1 MNTFSQMKYPL
12 ILLVKNISQTYFV
25 FSDGLLST
33 AAPHVLGKYK
43 LVRTAMGSKDVIEYR
58 KSSVCHEIS
67 LLRISDGIGKWRW
80 LIGSEDIIL
89 EVSSSG
95 NDTRAPRSGW
105 SFRLPST
112 SLEVDSSVVVLPGDG
127 MSFFSERIMVGVTL
141 LEFRLFL

>member
-1 MNTFSQMKYPL
+1 MIYPL
-12 ILLVKNISQTYFV
+12 LFLVVNISQTYFV

-43 LVRTAMGSKDVIEYR
+43 LVRTAIGSKDVLEYR
-58 KSSVCHEIS
+58 KSSVCHEVS
-67 LLRISDGIGKWRW
+67 LLRISEGIGKWKW
-80 LIGSEDIIL
+80 LIGSEDIIM

-95 NDTRAPRSGW
+95 DDTRAPRSGW

-127 MSFFSERIMVGVTL
+127 M
-141 LEFRLFL
+141 FLY